1 MQQFKPKELQEYLS
15 QADEAPV
22 LLDVR
27 EADEFS
33 ICAIK
38 GSINIPLSH
47 LHDVLQEHDSDTEI
61 VLICHHGMRS
71 QHAGVFLETH
81 DYNKLINL
89 VGGIDAWA
97 NDLDPDMPRY

>member
-1 MQQFKPKELQEYLS
+1 MRQLKPIELQEYLR
-15 QADEAPV
+15 QASETPV

-27 EADEFS
+27 EEEEFS

-38 GSINIPLSH
+38 DSVNIPLSR
-47 LHDVLQEHDSDTEI
+47 LPDVLQEHDPDATM

-71 QHAGVFLETH
+71 QHAGVFLEGH
-81 DYNKLINL
+81 DYDKLINL

-97 NDLDPDMPRY
+97 SDVDPSMPRY